1 MKNPGS
7 TLSIHEPRTMQ
18 DLPPWLRCFGVKHPE
33 KFRRWI
39 RSFFIVAACLF
50 FLFVSSTGNAWFLGK
65 CVAVTDGDTIKVL
78 RGGKAV
84 RIRLFGVDCP
94 ERGQDFYRRAKE
106 FTSEMVFGRV
116 VEVTPVDQDDYGR
129 LVAWVSVDGRTLN
142 KELVA
147 EGLAWWYRR
156 HAPKEK
162 ELGKLEKQA
171 RKAKK
176 GIWSLP
182 DPTPPWEFRRQGHSN
197 HRTP

>member
-1 MKNPGS
+1 
-7 TLSIHEPRTMQ
+7 LSIPEPSARQ
-18 DLPPWLRCFGVKHPE
+18 ELPLRLTCPGVSLLE
-33 KFRRWI
+33 LFRRRI
-39 RSFFIVAACLF
+39 RSFFVVAASLC
-50 FLFVSSTGNAWFLGK
+50 FLLVSCTEHASFSGK

-78 RGGKAV
+78 RGGKEV
-84 RIRLFGVDCP
+84 RIRLFGIDSP

-106 FTSEMVFGRV
+106 FTSEMVYGRV
-116 VEVTPVDQDDYGR
+116 VDVTPVDQDDYGR

-147 EGLAWWYRR
+147 EGLAWWYKRY
-156 HAPKEK
+156 AAKER

-182 DPTPPWEFRRQGHSN
+182 DPTPPWEFRRPGQ
-197 HRTP
+197 